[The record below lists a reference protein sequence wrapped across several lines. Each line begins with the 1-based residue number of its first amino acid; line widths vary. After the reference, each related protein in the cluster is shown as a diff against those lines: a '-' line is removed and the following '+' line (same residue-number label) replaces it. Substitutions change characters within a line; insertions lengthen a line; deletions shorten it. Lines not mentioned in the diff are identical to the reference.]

1 MSGEPSKSNERLEA
15 RNRARS
21 IARLA
26 AVQALFQ
33 IDVSET
39 APDDVLTE
47 FRAHRLKEGEGR
59 EGESFGPADLG
70 LFDTV
75 MDAALDHLLDVNE
88 VLIATLPKE
97 WSLPRI
103 DSNLRA
109 ILRAGAGE
117 LIGCPQTPA
126 RVILKEYTDIADAFF
141 GKAETDFAAGVL
153 NAVAR
158 KVRGDE
164 LK

>member
-1 MSGEPSKSNERLEA
+1 VSEPSSNSRLEA

-59 EGESFGPADLG
+59 EGESFGPADLE
-70 LFDTV
+70 LFEAV
-75 MDAALDHLLDVNE
+75 MDATLDNLLDVNE
-88 VLIATLPKE
+88 ALVETLPEAWK
-97 WSLPRI
+97 LDRI

-109 ILRAGAGE
+109 VLRAGTGE
-117 LIGCPQTPA
+117 LIGCPKTPA
-126 RVILKEYTDIADAFF
+126 RVILKEYTEIADAFF
-141 GKAETDFAAGVL
+141 GKSETDFAAGVL
-153 NAVAR
+153 NALAR
-158 KVRGDE
+158 KTRAGE
-164 LK
+164 FQ